1 MPSFTAIPLC
11 VVALQATL
19 AAAEPS
25 VPAGDSNPVRRCAE
39 GDPEVVVTAYRFGDG
54 RSYAFMVTNNAKSAI
69 YAFHVG
75 RGSVGRE
82 GDTFIEASFATEP
95 VSIGSPSG
103 WTGMHVR
110 TTDPR
115 QPGSHTPRLI
125 DYQWRPKDLDAWIQP
140 GRSLSGFSVQLPTPR
155 EAELAHRDF
164 WESRGFPSE
173 LPKERPFEER
183 LPPQPDLT
191 TVQFGALLGG
201 KTCVV
206 VGDVQLDRASGVST
220 TMTDASLG
228 GRRVPRTSP

>member
-1 MPSFTAIPLC
+1 MAM
-11 VVALQATL
+11 QATL

-25 VPAGDSNPVRRCAE
+25 APADNSDPVKRCAE

-69 YAFHVG
+69 YAFGVG

-82 GDTFIEASFATEP
+82 GDTFIDASFATDP
-95 VSIGSPSG
+95 VSMGSPSD
-103 WTGMHVR
+103 WTGTHVR
-110 TTDPR
+110 TPDPR
-115 QPGSHTPRLI
+115 QPGSHAPTLI
-125 DYQWRPKDLDAWIQP
+125 DYQWWPKDQDAWIQP

-155 EAELAHRDF
+155 EAALAHRDF
-164 WESRGFPSE
+164 WESRGFPAE

-206 VGDVQLDRASGVST
+206 VGDVQLDRAS
-220 TMTDASLG
+220 ASA
-228 GRRVPRTSP
+228 P